1 MPTLRINQKI
11 ILSLGMLLGLLG
23 SFSITMISHNDL
35 ADSVTIT
42 MSILLIVGI
51 ISVVSTL
58 AMDLL
63 ASICNP

>member
-11 ILSLGMLLGLLG
+11 ILSIGMLMVLLA

-35 ADSVTIT
+35 ADNVTIT
-42 MSILLIVGI
+42 MSVLLIVGI
-51 ISVVSTL
+51 ISVLSTVAL
-58 AMDLL
+58 DLL